1 MRLGALDGLRG
12 IAAFLV
18 VYFHATNAVEN
29 YPACK
34 LIRDSGAYGFMGV
47 AVFFVI
53 SGFIITYSLWKS
65 GYNFSTHWKHYL
77 RKRIIRVIPTYLI
90 SIIVTLVL
98 GISVNIFYDKV
109 VYAFNLEQLF
119 TNILFISP
127 FVGHEWLNPV
137 YWSLAIELQFYLL
150 ICFGYSL
157 LHYAWGRW
165 FFLLL
170 CVFIGYMVR
179 SPNIVFYYMPL
190 FLIGISVSL
199 YCTRQITTVP
209 LLCWLTMAVGLG
221 VIEVGFPV
229 IVTGLM
235 TGLFILYCVRSGFSF
250 NEYISALGVVSY
262 SLYLVHYPIVEKLVR
277 AGKILG
283 FSLVSQVLVLVVAII
298 FSILISWVM
307 YLFIEMPSLRMAKR
321 VRY

>member
-29 YPACK
+29 YPACR
-34 LIRDSGAYGFMGV
+34 LIRASGAYGFLGV

-53 SGFIITYSLWKS
+53 SGFIITYSLWRS
-65 GYNFSTHWKHYL
+65 GYSFSTHWKQYL
-77 RKRIIRVIPTYLI
+77 RKRLIRVMPTYLA

-98 GISVNIFYDKV
+98 GFSVNMFYDKV
-109 VYAFNLEQLF
+109 VYAFNLEQLL

-127 FVGHEWLNPV
+127 FVGQEWMNPV
-137 YWSLAIELQFYLL
+137 YWSLAIEIQFYLL

-157 LHYAWGRW
+157 LYFAWGRW
-165 FFLLL
+165 FFLSLF
-170 CVFIGYMVR
+170 VFLGYMIR
-179 SPNIVFYYMPL
+179 SPNVIFYYMPL

-199 YCTRQITTVP
+199 YYTRQITVVQ
-209 LLCWLTMAVGLG
+209 LLCWLAMAVGVG
-221 VIEVGFPV
+221 VIEVGVPV

-235 TGLFILYCVRSGFSF
+235 TGLFILYCIRAGFSF
-250 NEYISALGVVSY
+250 HKRISALGVVSY

-283 FSLVSQVLVLVVAII
+283 FSLVSQVLVLVVAIMA
-298 FSILISWVM
+298 SILIAWVL